1 LADRLIDYRGLKCPY
16 PILKLSATYP
26 NFKEGEIVEVLGD
39 CPTFEKDIKA
49 WCSKLGK
56 TILNLEKH
64 GNTIKVTIR
73 I

>member
-1 LADRLIDYRGLKCPY
+1 MADKLLDYSGLKCPY
-16 PILKLSATYP
+16 PILKLSAQYP
-26 NFKEGEIVEVLGD
+26 QFKEGEIIEVIAD

-56 TILNLEKH
+56 TILNIEKQ
-64 GNTIKVTIR
+64 GNKIKVTIR

>member
-1 LADRLIDYRGLKCPY
+1 MADRSLDYCGLKCPY
-16 PILKLSATYP
+16 PILKLSALYP
-26 NFKEGEIVEVLGD
+26 QFKKGEIIEVIAD

-56 TILNLEKH
+56 TILSIEKM
-64 GNTIKVTIR
+64 GNKLKVTIR